1 MAPERIDRRSKLA
14 ELGFLEEP
22 FLLTPD
28 ERFLC
33 LTSQHRN
40 VLTRLQ
46 DIIEDR
52 RGVGVVEGGTG
63 VGKSSTAYRL
73 RTLYKVQSDKFTVLL
88 REQAGYASEFEG
100 LQDVCDGFGLNRR
113 KGLDQQWKELR
124 AYLESEYAKE
134 RNVVVIFD
142 NAHEMDRDAVGLV
155 HLLNGIVSAGRHLAQ
170 LILFGQP
177 ELTEIFPS
185 NSDIRKNV
193 EAWLRLIPLSFE
205 DSLELIKYR
214 SRVAGRDQALFTRNG
229 QTEVFDK
236 TRGIPVEIVR
246 LCSRIVDEL
255 TPDNNIADLD
265 LIRRV
270 ADADR
275 LLAEVVEQSP

>member
-1 MAPERIDRRSKLA
+1 LA

-22 FLLTPD
+22 FLETPD

-73 RTLYKVQSDKFTVLL
+73 RTLYRVQPQQYTVLL

-100 LQDVCDGFGLNRR
+100 LQDLCDGFGLSRR

-124 AYLESEYAKE
+124 SYLESEYKYD
-134 RNVVVIFD
+134 RNVVVILD
-142 NAHEMDRDAVGLV
+142 NAHEIAREAVGLI
-155 HLLNGIVSAGRHLAQ
+155 HLLNGIVSSGKHLAQ
-170 LILFGQP
+170 VILFGQP
-177 ELTEIFPS
+177 ELTETFPS
-185 NSDIRKNV
+185 TSDIRKSV

-205 DSLELIKYR
+205 DTLDLIHFR
-214 SRVAGRDQALFTRNG
+214 SRVAGREQPLLTRNG
-229 QTEVFDK
+229 QTEMFDR
-236 TRGIPVEIVR
+236 TRGIPIEIVR

-255 TPDNNIADLD
+255 TPENNIADLD

-275 LLAEVVEQSP
+275 LLAEVES